1 MVSLCLRKPA
11 CVVLSME
18 RVSVISHSVGD
29 ESCPEL
35 VKSVCKAE
43 QAIWGHLISSPLFLS
58 IRMVLL
64 AFQDFGVKPAV
75 HIRMRRTCIVFWT
88 YAGSMRRNSLTI
100 APIWSWIFIRVLMHS
115 LKALLSSIDECIQF
129 LFLVPSDSCGVI
141 FDCSLKGSG
150 IPGSFSA
157 CSQK

>member
-1 MVSLCLRKPA
+1 
-11 CVVLSME
+11 
-18 RVSVISHSVGD
+18 
-29 ESCPEL
+29 
-35 VKSVCKAE
+35 
-43 QAIWGHLISSPLFLS
+43 
-58 IRMVLL
+58 MVLL